1 MATWERFEAEAG
13 GLAAE
18 VRRRFEAGK
27 THVLATLRRDG
38 APRVSGSEVEF
49 LGREVSFG
57 SMLHAVKALDLRR
70 DGRCAIHAHPCED
83 GDAKIAG
90 VAYEVSGAEKEG
102 LTTGSEPPGD
112 FHAFRLDLREAVLTR
127 VEDGE
132 LVIRVWRPG
141 KPVETHRR
149 K

>member
-1 MATWERFEAEAG
+1 MATWQRFDEEAG
-13 GLAAE
+13 ELAAE
-18 VRRRFEAGK
+18 VRRRFEAAK
-27 THVLATLRRDG
+27 SHVLATLRKDG
-38 APRVSGSEVEF
+38 SPRVSGSEVDF
-49 LGREVSFG
+49 SSGDVSFG

-70 DGRCAIHAHPCED
+70 DGRCAIHAHPCDD

-90 VAYEVSGAEKEG
+90 VAYEAFGAEKER

-127 VEDGE
+127 VEDGQ

-141 KPVETHRR
+141 KPVETYRR
-149 K
+149 